1 MLKGANKNTQ
11 RMVYLSK
18 KANNSDDGKWNS
30 KVLEKKSG
38 QEVVIQIT
46 NEPFFNFFLSQG
58 ISWLYCD
65 GKRCGCDNKICER
78 VKNNLKIQ
86 KFGFNAKEETF
97 SFYVDKNFDYGK
109 VYKFQMDLDV
119 FFKSELTLSFH

>member
-1 MLKGANKNTQ
+1 
-11 RMVYLSK
+11 MVYLSK
-18 KANNSDDGKWNS
+18 KANNADDGKWNS

-38 QEVVIQIT
+38 QEVVIKIT
-46 NEPFFNFFLSQG
+46 NDFFFNFFLSQG

-65 GKRCGCDNKICER
+65 GKRCGCDNKICEG
-78 VKNNLKIQ
+78 VKNNLKIR

-109 VYKFQMDLDV
+109 VYKFQMDLDD